1 MKLIDIIGLFALLL
15 LMSGPAF
22 SAEVDELVAQCA
34 DCHGPDGVSAHED
47 VPTIAGQSASFLKKT
62 LRTYQVWGRPCIKS
76 EYRSGD
82 TSRPRTDMCQIAEGL
97 TRDDVEALSQ
107 HYSQLPFRPAEQ
119 PFDPDLVPVGAA
131 LHQEFCDKCHEEGGR
146 KPEIGPIIAGQWV
159 PYLRTS
165 LKYVPTGE
173 HLVPPLMEKTVADL
187 AKDEIDA
194 LMNFYA
200 SRRD

>member
-22 SAEVDELVAQCA
+22 SAEVDELAAQCA

-97 TRDDVEALSQ
+97 TREDIEALSQ

-131 LHQEFCDKCHEEGGR
+131 LHQEFCDKCHEQGGR
-146 KPEIGPIIAGQWV
+146 KRRTDEF
-159 PYLRTS
+159 LRQ
-165 LKYVPTGE
+165 
-173 HLVPPLMEKTVADL
+173 PPGL
-187 AKDEIDA
+187 
-194 LMNFYA
+194 NR
-200 SRRD
+200 SRRPGAGEYHFSISSTEKVFEP